1 LIKQRLS
8 TGAVLFKDSCTKEW
22 AINSTNGAHR
32 RVDRKCLTKSR
43 QSDGVV
49 MFQDVCTGEWAM
61 NTAKGVERS
70 EPKE

>member
-1 LIKQRLS
+1 LIKQHLA

-22 AINSTNGAHR
+22 AINSTKAAQR
-32 RVDRKCLTKSR
+32 RLDRKCLRKRR

-61 NTAKGVERS
+61 NTAKGIERP
-70 EPKE
+70 EPKD